1 MTKSSLFASFI
12 SCIVF
17 ANSAIAQKAP
27 VDYVNPLIGSDA
39 HGHVFV
45 GASRPFGA
53 VQLGP
58 DNIPKGWDWCSG
70 YHYSDSVLTGFSHT
84 HLSGTG
90 IGDLADILLSPYTGK
105 IKTQP
110 GTQDNITQGYGSHY
124 SHEGEE
130 VSPGYYRVQLEDY
143 RIRVEL
149 TSTERVGFHK
159 YTFPAGEDAH
169 VTIDLEHGI
178 NWDRPVATYIK
189 KIDDYTL
196 VGYRFSKGWAPDQRL
211 WFAIKTNKPITD
223 LKLFDSTAAVS
234 GTELESIKTKA
245 VISLGNKGGKILYKV
260 GLSPVSYEGAL
271 DNIASELPGWDFE
284 KAKKDARDAWNKQL
298 SVVNY
303 TVADPNKKT
312 VFYTAMYHAMIQP
325 SLFNDF
331 DKSYRGTDKKVY
343 EKASFNNYT
352 VFSLW
357 DTYRTLHPLMTI
369 LQPQRESDFVNS
381 LLAIYQQQGFLP
393 IWPLM
398 GGETYCMI
406 GYPAIPVIADA
417 ILKGFTSFDIDL
429 AYEAMKKTANQD
441 TLGINY
447 LKNLGYIPANK
458 EPEAVSKAME
468 YAISDYSIAK
478 VAQKLGKEDD
488 YQYYLKRSQ
497 LYRQYFDK
505 SVGFVR
511 GKMSDGSWRPNFDPF
526 EAKHRDNDYT
536 EGNAWQYTWLAPQ
549 DPHGLIDLFGG
560 EKAFTEKL
568 DSLFVVTGS
577 MGPNA
582 SPDISGLIGMYS
594 QGNEPNHHTPYLY
607 AYAGQQW
614 KTAEKIRQVDKEFFT
629 SKPDGLCGND
639 DCGQMSAWYVMSA
652 LGFYPVNTADG
663 NFVFG
668 TPLMT
673 KASIKVS
680 NNKSF
685 TVLAENNNSK
695 NIYIQSVLLNGKPYT
710 KSYISYKEIMA
721 GGTLKFIMGAQP
733 NKNFGAAKADRP

>member
-1 MTKSSLFASFI
+1 M
-12 SCIVF
+12 
-17 ANSAIAQKAP
+17 AQKAP
-27 VDYVNPLIGSDA
+27 VDYVDPLIGSDA

-70 YHYSDSVLTGFSHT
+70 YHYTDSVLTGFSHT

-105 IKTQP
+105 IRTEP
-110 GTQDNITQGYGSHY
+110 GTQDNITSGYGSHY
-124 SHEGEE
+124 SHAGEE
-130 VSPGYYRVQLEDY
+130 VRPGYYRVQLEDY

-149 TSTERVGFHK
+149 TSTDRVGFHK
-159 YTFPAGEDAH
+159 YTFPSGEEGR

-178 NWDRPVATYIK
+178 NWDRPVGTYIK
-189 KIDDYTL
+189 KLDDYTL

-211 WFAIKTNKPITD
+211 WFAIKTNKPIKD
-223 LKLFDSTAAVS
+223 LKLFDSTS
-234 GTELESIKTKA
+234 EIKGNELTAIKVKA
-245 VISLGNKGGKILYKV
+245 VLSLGNKGGDVLYKV

-271 DNIASELPGWDFE
+271 NNIAMELPHWDFE
-284 KAKKDARDAWNKQL
+284 KAKKAATDDWNKQL

-303 TVADPNKKT
+303 DTKDADKKT
-312 VFYTAMYHAMIQP
+312 VFYTALYHSMIQP
-325 SLFNDF
+325 SLYNDF

-343 EKASFNNYT
+343 EKAAFNNYT

-369 LQPQRESDFVNS
+369 LQPNRENDFINS

-406 GYPAIPVIADA
+406 GYPAVPVIADA
-417 ILKGFTSFDIDL
+417 ILKGFNGFDVNL
-429 AYEAMKKTANQD
+429 AYEAMTKAANQD
-441 TLGINY
+441 TFGINY
-447 LKNLGYIPANK
+447 VKKMQFIPAEK
-458 EPEAVSKAME
+458 ENESVAKAME

-478 VAQKLGKEDD
+478 VAQKLGKNDD

-497 LYRQYFDK
+497 QYRQYFDK

-511 GKMSDGSWRPNFDPF
+511 GKMSDGSWRTPFDPF
-526 EAKHRDNDYT
+526 EAKHRESDFT

-549 DPHGLIDLFGG
+549 DPYGLIALFGSDD
-560 EKAFTEKL
+560 AFTNKL
-568 DSLFVVTGS
+568 DSLFDAKGS
-577 MGPNA
+577 MGANA

-607 AYAGQQW
+607 VYAGKQW
-614 KTAEKIRQVDKEFFT
+614 KTAEKIRQIDREFFT
-629 SKPDGLCGND
+629 NKPDGLCGND
-639 DCGQMSAWYVMSA
+639 DCGQMSAWYVMSS
-652 LGFYPVNTADG
+652 LGFYPVNTAEG
-663 NFVFG
+663 TFVFG
-668 TPLMT
+668 SPLMS
-673 KASIKVS
+673 KATIKLEK
-680 NNKSF
+680 NKSF
-685 TVLAENNNSK
+685 SITAANNDSENP
-695 NIYIQSVLLNGKPYT
+695 YIQSVLLNNKPYT
-710 KSYISYKEIMA
+710 KSFITYKEIMA
-721 GGTLKFIMGAQP
+721 GGTLKFIMGPTP
-733 NKNFGAAKADRP
+733 NKLFGANKADRP

>member
-1 MTKSSLFASFI
+1 M
-12 SCIVF
+12 
-17 ANSAIAQKAP
+17 
-27 VDYVNPLIGSDA
+27 
-39 HGHVFV
+39 
-45 GASRPFGA
+45 
-53 VQLGP
+53 
-58 DNIPKGWDWCSG
+58 
-70 YHYSDSVLTGFSHT
+70 
-84 HLSGTG
+84 
-90 IGDLADILLSPYTGK
+90 
-105 IKTQP
+105 
-110 GTQDNITQGYGSHY
+110 
-124 SHEGEE
+124 
-130 VSPGYYRVQLEDY
+130 
-143 RIRVEL
+143 
-149 TSTERVGFHK
+149 
-159 YTFPAGEDAH
+159 
-169 VTIDLEHGI
+169 DLEHGI

-189 KIDDYTL
+189 KLDDFTL

-211 WFAIKTNKPITD
+211 WFAIKTNKPISD
-223 LKLFDSTAAVS
+223 LKLFDSTKEVQ
-234 GTELESIKTKA
+234 GTELTSIKVKA
-245 VISLGNKGGKILYKV
+245 VLSLGNKGGEVLYKV

-271 DNIASELPGWDFE
+271 NNIQMELPGWDFE
-284 KAKKDARDAWNKQL
+284 KARKDARNAWDKQL

-303 TVADPNKKT
+303 NTADPDRKT

-325 SLFNDF
+325 SLSNDF

-369 LQPQRESDFVNS
+369 LQPNRESDFINS

-406 GYPAIPVIADA
+406 GYPAVPVIADA
-417 ILKGFTSFDIDL
+417 ILKDFKGFDVNL

-441 TLGINY
+441 TFGINY
-447 LKNLGYIPANK
+447 LKNLGYIPADK
-458 EPEAVSKAME
+458 ENESVAKAME

-505 SVGFVR
+505 TVGFVR
-511 GKMSDGSWRPNFDPF
+511 GKMSDGSWRTPFDPF
-526 EAKHRDNDYT
+526 EAKHRENDYT
-536 EGNAWQYTWLAPQ
+536 EGNAWQYTWLVPQ
-549 DPHGLIDLFGG
+549 DPYGLIALFGDD
-560 EKAFTEKL
+560 KAFTDKL
-568 DSLFVVTGS
+568 DSLFNAKGS
-577 MGPNA
+577 LGPNA

-614 KTAEKIRQVDKEFFT
+614 KTAEKIRQIDREFFT

-668 TPLMT
+668 SPLMT
-673 KASIKVS
+673 KATIKVDK
-680 NNKSF
+680 NKTF
-685 TVLAENNNSK
+685 TVVAENNNSK
-695 NIYIQSVLLNGKPYT
+695 NIYIQSVVLNGKPYT
-710 KSYISYKEIMA
+710 KTYISYKEIMA

-733 NKNFGAAKADRP
+733 NKKFGVNKADRP

>member
-1 MTKSSLFASFI
+1 MKKTTLFFSFF

-17 ANSAIAQKAP
+17 ANTAFGQKAP
-27 VDYVNPLIGSDA
+27 VDYVDPLIGSA
-39 HGHVFV
+39 GHGHVFV
-45 GASRPFGA
+45 GASRPFGE

-90 IGDLADILLSPYTGK
+90 IGDLGDILLSPYTGK
-105 IKTQP
+105 IKLQP
-110 GTQDNITQGYGSHY
+110 GMQDNITSGYGSHY

-130 VSPGYYRVQLEDY
+130 VHPGYYRVQLEDY

-149 TSTERVGFHK
+149 TSTDRVGMHK
-159 YTFPAGEDAH
+159 YSFPAGEEGR

-178 NWDRPVATYIK
+178 NWDKAVATYIK
-189 KIDDYTL
+189 KLDDYTL

-211 WFAIKTNKPITD
+211 WFAIKTNQPIKD
-223 LKLFDSTAAVS
+223 LQLFDSTSAVN
-234 GTELESIKTKA
+234 GTELTSAKAKA
-245 VISLGNKGGKILYKV
+245 VISLGTKGGNVLYKV

-271 DNIASELPGWDFE
+271 NNIAQELPGWDFE
-284 KAKKDARDAWNKQL
+284 KVKNDARNDWNKQL
-298 SVVNY
+298 GVVNIS
-303 TVADPNKKT
+303 TPSVAKKT
-312 VFYTAMYHAMIQP
+312 VFYTALYHAMIQP
-325 SLFNDF
+325 SLYNDF

-343 EKASFNNYT
+343 ENAHFNNYT

-381 LLAIYQQQGFLP
+381 ILNIYQQQGFLP

-398 GGETYCMI
+398 GGETYCMV

-417 ILKGFTSFDIDL
+417 ILKGFTGFDADL
-429 AYEAMKKTANQD
+429 AYDAMKVTANQD
-441 TLGINY
+441 TFGIKY
-447 LKNLGYIPANK
+447 LHNLGYIPADK
-458 EPEAVSKAME
+458 EPEAVAKAME

-478 VAQKLGKEDD
+478 VAQKMGKTDD
-488 YQYYLKRSQ
+488 YVYYLKRSK
-497 LYRQYFDK
+497 LYQQYFDK

-511 GKMSDGSWRPNFDPF
+511 GKMSDGSWRTPFDPF
-526 EAKHRDNDYT
+526 AAKHRENDYT
-536 EGNAWQYTWLAPQ
+536 EGNAWQYTWLVPQ
-549 DPHGLIDLFGG
+549 DPHGLIGLFGSD
-560 EKAFTEKL
+560 EAFVNKL
-568 DSLFVVTGS
+568 DGLFNAKGS
-577 MGPNA
+577 MGAEA

-607 AYAGQQW
+607 VYAGQQW
-614 KTAEKIRQVDKEFFT
+614 KTAEKIRQIDREFFT
-629 SKPDGLCGND
+629 DKPDGLCGND

-668 TPLMT
+668 SPLASKT
-673 KASIKVS
+673 SIKVGNGKTFS
-680 NNKSF
+680 
-685 TVLAENNNSK
+685 VVAENNSDK
-695 NIYIQSVLLNGKPYT
+695 NIYIQSVSLNGKPYT
-710 KSYISYKEIMA
+710 KSYISYKDIMA
-721 GGTLKFIMGAQP
+721 GGTLKLVMGAQP
-733 NKNFGAAKADRP
+733 NKQFGLAAADRP